1 MQTEEK
7 EKKYADES
15 RKRAV
20 LLKQKAEE
28 ERRATMLKESKPSA
42 APTPV
47 SVPHP
52 PSGMGDDVQTVVIEL
67 GSGMSKAGFAGDD
80 APRAVFPST
89 VGRPRHTGVMAGM
102 GSKDR

>member
-7 EKKYADES
+7 EKKFADES

-28 ERRATMLKESKPSA
+28 ERRAESKSS

-47 SVPHP
+47 SMPHP
-52 PSGMGDDVQTVVIEL
+52 PSGMGDDVKALVIEL
-67 GSGMSKAGFAGDD
+67 GSAMCKTGFAGDD
-80 APRAVFPST
+80 APRTVFPTT
-89 VGRPRHTGVMAGM
+89 VGRPRHTGVMVGM
-102 GSKDR
+102 GNKDR